1 MYETSTY
8 CSLLLRDL
16 LCWCHLVMFSIS
28 KVQSACLMS
37 VYSGTSAAENFL
49 FCIGNELHRGDDAL
63 DSKNVDE
70 G

>member
-1 MYETSTY
+1 
-8 CSLLLRDL
+8 
-16 LCWCHLVMFSIS
+16 
-28 KVQSACLMS
+28 MS

-49 FCIGNELHRGDDAL
+49 FCIGNELHLGNDAL